1 MREKM
6 QYGKCAMK
14 SPKFGIPASASRSG
28 RQKSKIIPVLLSG
41 LFILTVTSLAF
52 ASGGGEEH
60 TPLWK
65 EYMWKIFNFLLLFVV
80 LYKFA
85 KKPFADFLQKRSE
98 TIAKTLQEAKA
109 AREAAE
115 KALKE
120 VQERLRTKDAEIEAI
135 LSAAKR
141 SGEQERNAI
150 IEESARLKEK
160 ILEQAKSNIEFE
172 LKNAKEVIKAEAVEL
187 AMELAE
193 KKLREKLTKDEQER
207 LLDDSLVKIGGRG

>member
-1 MREKM
+1 
-6 QYGKCAMK
+6 MK
-14 SPKFGIPASASRSG
+14 SLKFGIPASASRPG
-28 RQKSKIIPVLLSG
+28 RQRSKFFPVLLSG
-41 LFILTVTSLAF
+41 LFILTATSLAF

-65 EYMWKIFNFLLLFVV
+65 EYMWKIFNFVLLIVV
-80 LYKFA
+80 LFKFG

-109 AREAAE
+109 ARETAE
-115 KALKE
+115 KALRE

-193 KKLREKLTKDEQER
+193 KKLKEKLTTDEQEK
-207 LLDDSLVKIGGRG
+207 LLDDSLVKIGGKG